1 MTLLPDWKDIIKKAW
16 SVRLLI
22 LAGVLSGIEVALQI
36 LEPTA
41 AEAMPKGVFAA
52 LSGLV
57 TAGALLARV
66 IAQNGVEND
75 AKK

>member
-1 MTLLPDWKDIIKKAW
+1 MMLLPDWKDILKKAW

-22 LAGVLSGIEVALQI
+22 VAGVLSGVEVALQI

-41 AEAMPKGVFAA
+41 AVTMPKGVFAA

-57 TAGALLARV
+57 TAGALFARV